1 MSLSSAPPPAS
12 SPSSSPLLA
21 VVTGGNGFLG
31 WHLVSAL
38 LASPSRWRVRVF
50 DVRPPREARPGVEY
64 ATGDL
69 RRDADVAAALAGADV
84 VLHAATAAPTA
95 ANSLDKGLME
105 AVNVQGTERVLRL
118 AREAG
123 ARAVVYT
130 SSASVVF
137 AGRPLRGVD
146 ESTPYADPP
155 ADRYT
160 ETKIQGERLVLEE
173 GRAFVQQQS
182 SREGA
187 PGSAAEPRA
196 SASSPAPHIPALA
209 LRPSGI
215 FGEHDALAVPEI
227 ARNAAAGKLRFVLG
241 DGKNL
246 ADWTYA
252 GNVADA
258 HVLAAEALL
267 DPARRAR
274 VSGRAFFVTND
285 DPRPF
290 WAFMGDVVE
299 GLGYPRPARH
309 IPALPV
315 YLVALLIHYVIAPL
329 LKPFFELKSDFTP
342 FRVLLSTTDRV
353 FSCEAAKKEL
363 GYAPKV
369 PLDQAIQRA
378 LAFYPQLH
386 KGADQQAEGA
396 KKHA

>member
-1 MSLSSAPPPAS
+1 MSSG
-12 SPSSSPLLA
+12 PLLA

-38 LASPSRWRVRVF
+38 LACPARWRVRVF

-64 ATGDL
+64 VTGDL
-69 RRDADVAAALAGADV
+69 RSDADVSAALRGAAV
-84 VLHAATAAPTA
+84 AFHAATAAPTA

-105 AVNVQGTERVLRL
+105 AVNVGGTERVLRL
-118 AREAG
+118 ARAEG
-123 ARAVVYT
+123 LRAVVYT

-137 AGRPLRGVD
+137 AGRPLRGAD

-160 ETKIQGERLVLEE
+160 ETKIAGEKLVLAE
-173 GRAFVQQQS
+173 GKAFVRQD
-182 SREGA
+182 GN
-187 PGSAAEPRA
+187 A
-196 SASSPAPHIPALA
+196 SARDASSASPPAAAVPAVA

-227 ARNAAAGKLRFVLG
+227 ARNAKAGKLRFVLG

-258 HVLAAEALL
+258 HLLAAEALL
-267 DPARRAR
+267 DPARRDA

-290 WAFMGDVVE
+290 WDFMGDVVE
-299 GLGYPRPARH
+299 GLGYPRPTKH
-309 IPALPV
+309 IPALPI
-315 YLVALLIHYVIAPL
+315 YLIALLLHYIIAPL
-329 LKPFFELKSDFTP
+329 LKPLYELKSDFTP
-342 FRVLLSTTDRV
+342 FRILLSTTDRV
-353 FSCEAAKKEL
+353 FSCQAAKKEL

-386 KGADQQAEGA
+386 NNANQGKKAE
-396 KKHA
+396 